1 MGSNTVL
8 CDCGCILKK
17 SSLRNHQKTVKHMR
31 LLKEKE
37 ESVEILCSCKNI
49 IPKNKFHEHL
59 LSGEHQSDCLMIYTE
74 ERLKEKMSE
83 LFEER
88 GKLSSSEYL
97 EKSDRYAK
105 IFKVIKKFDNV
116 LIEVLQ
122 VAQNGIYKLHS
133 DIHARMNVVVFH
145 HWT

>member
-1 MGSNTVL
+1 MSSNTVL

-17 SSLRNHQKTVKHMR
+17 SSLRNHQKSVKHMR

-37 ESVEILCSCKNI
+37 ESVEILCSCKNV

-59 LSGEHQSDCLMIYTE
+59 LSGEHKSDLLMIYTE

-88 GKLSSSEYL
+88 GKLSSCEYL

-105 IFKVIKKFDNV
+105 IFKVIKKFDGV

-122 VAQNGIYKLHS
+122 VAQKGVYKLHYDGDS
-133 DIHARMNVVVFH
+133 RMNVVVFH
-145 HWT
+145 NWD